1 MTRTDDAVT
10 HPDALTHPVDPPR
23 GARARKRRSS
33 QRNVL
38 GRWTVRGAGIGI
50 GLLLVA
56 IVALVAQAAM
66 NVLVLVFVS
75 ILLASAIDP
84 LVTTVRDRINVS
96 RGKVVL
102 GFYLVLVALAV
113 AMAFLVV
120 PAAINQMTELS
131 ARLPEL
137 LAESRAWAATL
148 DPAVAGTTVVRLLDV
163 LEASLVRGGLTEV
176 DPEAIVDLGL
186 TAADIALAIM
196 TLFTLVF
203 FWLISRETMQRFGL
217 ALLPMGR
224 RGSVRGAWNAM
235 ETRMGYWVRGQ
246 LILMLTV
253 GVMASI
259 AYFVLGLDNALLLGV
274 IAGITEIIPIV
285 GPAIGAV
292 PALIVAFVEGGP
304 ELALLVAGV
313 YIVIQVLEGN
323 ILVPI
328 VMKNAVG
335 LPPFVVVVSLLMGAA
350 VGGLMGALLAV
361 PVTAALAV
369 IGERAQAR
377 REAVALGTPGFG
389 QTSDDAPAGD
399 DAPSSGDALVAPGR

>member
-1 MTRTDDAVT
+1 M
-10 HPDALTHPVDPPR
+10 
-23 GARARKRRSS
+23 
-33 QRNVL
+33 
-38 GRWTVRGAGIGI
+38 
-50 GLLLVA
+50 
-56 IVALVAQAAM
+56 
-66 NVLVLVFVS
+66 
-75 ILLASAIDP
+75 
-84 LVTTVRDRINVS
+84 
-96 RGKVVL
+96 
-102 GFYLVLVALAV
+102 
-113 AMAFLVV
+113 
-120 PAAINQMTELS
+120 
-131 ARLPEL
+131 
-137 LAESRAWAATL
+137 
-148 DPAVAGTTVVRLLDV
+148 VRLLDV

-176 DPEAIVDLGL
+176 DPETIVDLGL

-203 FWLISRETMQRFGL
+203 FWLISRETMLRFGL

-323 ILVPI
+323 ILVPV

-361 PVTAALAV
+361 PVAAALAV

-389 QTSDDAPAGD
+389 QASDDAPAGD